1 MKTKT
6 QARTAPAVALR
17 RVAVVAAVL
26 LTLCLVFMMPV
37 GAEGTALP
45 DAVDGVITL
54 DSDVTLEN
62 DVTLEEGQSIKVSS
76 DITLNLNGHTITGNS
91 NSQYGLL
98 YVGIG
103 GDLTITGS
111 GEIKNTCEP
120 YESDGYTYNGVVIGN
135 YGKLTI
141 NGGTFTG
148 GHALYNMN
156 FQGTT
161 TGLAVIEDGVFQTS
175 NDDDTAAI
183 LNCGSLEIKK
193 GTISGLDSS
202 SKLFISGGTIKALLV
217 REPDYPLNPEF
228 GSSTQ
233 ITSGT
238 IGSLQYVDEV
248 DPHETE
254 LNQLTISGGTISNWK
269 GAALSPYYL
278 TGTEILENNYKI
290 SITGGAFT
298 VSDDASLKTIINSL
312 ADDGDAETRPVIQ
325 IDAEEDINIDEQLDI
340 EAPVKIVG
348 VGDTKPTITCSVEK
362 LFRVHADADF
372 ENLELVN
379 SEAKGRCIDT
389 RVGGITVNIENCVLT
404 AGGTNSQP
412 LTISYDVKPADGVV
426 STVTLS
432 GTTINAGDSG
442 YSISTHVPVT
452 LDVQA
457 SSELSGYAALD
468 LHNAADVTVTGS
480 TLTGVNKHE
489 SADGWNSFG
498 VIAIGA
504 ENVHVTLVSGT
515 VGYAKTE
522 NTAEE
527 AIILFIK
534 NNGNSCADSSVT
546 INSGVTLEKNGDN
559 AVFEINYDP
568 TKESISVNEGV
579 TSNFLIDSKYLD
591 TTNGNLA
598 CVATKTDA
606 NGVVTEYTVQA
617 VSEETVVPETP
628 DVGVTAGTTTDV
640 TGESVDVTII
650 TPAASSETTI
660 TKTENDNEVVLKP
673 TTESPVSIIISG
685 VDTTAAAPDNSM
697 SSVAIPETAEI
708 TAVFEKSTENDK
720 GVTVQLS
727 IKIDNVTKALPV
739 IDTKIDETVE
749 DVIPVPVKKIL
760 GMLTAL
766 GDTTAVNAN
775 IKEDKAVILTF
786 SIPEGIDLN
795 KVKAYHVKDGQNPKE
810 MDWEIVTIEGKDF
823 IRVYG
828 TEKFSSY
835 VLVEEEPAEEE
846 IIHDNGGAVDTGAG
860 NYQYYPRDVPTNG
873 IISFGTSKV
882 VTGMELPAG
891 SDGTVT
897 LNIKP
902 TFAMPENGFYAFEID
917 APGYNLDAKINGGLS
932 FQIPVADLEAAGW
945 TAEDIVLFHG
955 TVGEDGKIVWEA
967 LPTNLVKNENGIA
980 YYKAAINSCSP
991 FYIGF
996 VKEGSVVNTDVVEPT
1011 VPETPEQPVTPD
1023 EPEVLPP
1030 VEEPTE
1036 EPETPASPAPILA
1049 VFAGLGA
1056 VVALR
1061 RK

>member
-312 ADDGDAETRPVIQ
+312 ADDGDAETRPVIW

-546 INSGVTLEKNGDN
+546 INSGVTLEKN
-559 AVFEINYDP
+559 E
-568 TKESISVNEGV
+568 
-579 TSNFLIDSKYLD
+579 FL
-591 TTNGNLA
+591 
-598 CVATKTDA
+598 
-606 NGVVTEYTVQA
+606 
-617 VSEETVVPETP
+617 
-628 DVGVTAGTTTDV
+628 
-640 TGESVDVTII
+640 
-650 TPAASSETTI
+650 
-660 TKTENDNEVVLKP
+660 
-673 TTESPVSIIISG
+673 
-685 VDTTAAAPDNSM
+685 
-697 SSVAIPETAEI
+697 
-708 TAVFEKSTENDK
+708 
-720 GVTVQLS
+720 
-727 IKIDNVTKALPV
+727 
-739 IDTKIDETVE
+739 
-749 DVIPVPVKKIL
+749 
-760 GMLTAL
+760 
-766 GDTTAVNAN
+766 
-775 IKEDKAVILTF
+775 
-786 SIPEGIDLN
+786 
-795 KVKAYHVKDGQNPKE
+795 
-810 MDWEIVTIEGKDF
+810 
-823 IRVYG
+823 
-828 TEKFSSY
+828 
-835 VLVEEEPAEEE
+835 
-846 IIHDNGGAVDTGAG
+846 
-860 NYQYYPRDVPTNG
+860 
-873 IISFGTSKV
+873 
-882 VTGMELPAG
+882 
-891 SDGTVT
+891 
-897 LNIKP
+897 
-902 TFAMPENGFYAFEID
+902 
-917 APGYNLDAKINGGLS
+917 
-932 FQIPVADLEAAGW
+932 
-945 TAEDIVLFHG
+945 
-955 TVGEDGKIVWEA
+955 
-967 LPTNLVKNENGIA
+967 
-980 YYKAAINSCSP
+980 
-991 FYIGF
+991 
-996 VKEGSVVNTDVVEPT
+996 
-1011 VPETPEQPVTPD
+1011 
-1023 EPEVLPP
+1023 
-1030 VEEPTE
+1030 
-1036 EPETPASPAPILA
+1036 
-1049 VFAGLGA
+1049 
-1056 VVALR
+1056 
-1061 RK
+1061 